1 MRRVK
6 SSDVC
11 PPTLSGVQPERSEY
25 HFLAEVIDLER
36 LINILQYYRPQGR
49 FGALRA
55 SEDSMLIK
63 RGFVWRKIEID
74 GVSFQ
79 YAPVLEV
86 CLAHPTE
93 LFRLPLTAA
102 NRKFKA

>member
-1 MRRVK
+1 
-6 SSDVC
+6 
-11 PPTLSGVQPERSEY
+11 
-25 HFLAEVIDLER
+25 
-36 LINILQYYRPQGR
+36 
-49 FGALRA
+49 
-55 SEDSMLIK
+55 MLIK
-63 RGFVWRKIEID
+63 RGFVWRKIGID

-93 LFRLPLTAA
+93 LFRQPLTAA